1 MSGLEI
7 AAGVAGFISL
17 SLGLAKRCDEAFEFL
32 ADAQELDGSM
42 ATVRCKLD
50 FQQHRFDQW
59 CQRALEGP
67 NEPDRRLNWA
77 LIRDFLMELE
87 KLLTNTSSL
96 REKYGLRIEEI
107 ESRQQSV
114 LDEKGQKKGFRKYL
128 RSLSS
133 NNATSTPAVSSG
145 SQPTSF
151 RRRIR
156 WAAGEKR
163 KVEKFL
169 NDIASINNTLDE
181 LLDSRDRTSI
191 RVTID
196 GSLRDVISRSSDF
209 HDLDIIK
216 QLTHSNNLAQPS
228 AIGSAAALKQ
238 LRLRLGLDKTL
249 TEDRDGFS
257 NALAGPEIKLKRL
270 KNEYLARPVQN
281 YPPPSKEIALYRHK
295 EVYVEWKQLLPGT
308 KPLKQ
313 RLEALAIMLS
323 SKEKDSSFRCLPCQ
337 GFLIDAKEELF
348 GFVFHLP
355 ERSIFNELTSLN
367 LSPMHSAARV
377 VTLKDRLSSN
387 EKLPLSL
394 RLRIS
399 CALAE
404 TLLQLHTCG
413 WLHKSIRSDNIL
425 FVCSE
430 GSNGGKTY
438 MDGPYLAGYEYAR
451 QASPGEQTEEVDASP
466 ESDLYRHPR
475 AHGPNRDRFCKAFD
489 LYSLGCVL
497 LELALCSPL
506 ASIAGAPSGDS
517 DTASKAETLTE
528 DRRNAE
534 ITSYDSD
541 WISRL
546 DQGGLVSQDIAFQ
559 VGDTWQEVIQLCL
572 QTATKSSEVADESSL
587 SVQKGIFEKLQ
598 SCNY

>member
-42 ATVRCKLD
+42 VTVRCKLD
-50 FQQHRFDQW
+50 FQQHRFNQW

-77 LIRDFLMELE
+77 LIRDFLVELE

-96 REKYGLRIEEI
+96 REKYGLRVEEF
-107 ESRQQSV
+107 ESKQDSTT
-114 LDEKGQKKGFRKYL
+114 DDKSQKKGFRKFL
-128 RSLSS
+128 RSSSS
-133 NNATSTPAVSSG
+133 NNTTSTAALHSG
-145 SQPTSF
+145 SPTSF

-163 KVEKFL
+163 RVEKFL

-196 GSLRDVISRSSDF
+196 SSLREIISRSSDF

-228 AIGSAAALKQ
+228 AIGSAASLKQ

-249 TEDRDGFS
+249 NEDRDGLS
-257 NALAGPEIKLKRL
+257 NALAGPDIKLKRL
-270 KNEYLARPVQN
+270 KNEYLSRAVQK
-281 YPPPSKEIALYRHK
+281 YPPPSKEIALYRQK
-295 EVYVEWKQLLPGT
+295 GAYVEWKQLLPDN

-313 RLEALAIMLS
+313 RLEALTIMLS

-348 GFVFHLP
+348 GFVFQLP
-355 ERSIFNELTSLN
+355 ERTIFNKLASLN
-367 LSPMHSAARV
+367 LSQRSSAARV

-387 EKLPLSL
+387 EKLPLSS
-394 RLRIS
+394 RLSIS

-413 WLHKSIRSDNIL
+413 WLHKSIRSENVL
-425 FVCSE
+425 FINSE
-430 GSNGGKTY
+430 EIGEDKVNV
-438 MDGPYLAGYEYAR
+438 DGPYLGGYEYAR
-451 QASPGEQTEEVDASP
+451 QASPGEKTEEVDTSP

-475 AHGPNRDRFCKAFD
+475 ARGPNRDRFCKTFD
-489 LYSLGCVL
+489 LYSFGCVL

-506 ASIAGAPSGDS
+506 ASIVGAPPGDS

-528 DRRNAE
+528 DGRNPGV
-534 ITSYDSD
+534 TSYDSN
-541 WISRL
+541 WVGSM
-546 DQGGLVSQDIAFQ
+546 DQGGQVSQDIAFQ

-572 QTATKSSEVADESSL
+572 QTATTSSEGTDESSL
-587 SVQKGIFEKLQ
+587 SVQKEIVEKLQ
-598 SCNY
+598 SCKY